1 MRRTAFK
8 VAYIGSNF
16 SGFQRQPDVRTV
28 EGDIINTLMELEYI
42 EDLKDARFRI
52 AGRTDAGVN
61 SLGNVVSFQSEK
73 ELHINKINRY
83 LPEDV
88 QFLAQAPVRF
98 GFKPRYAKQRWYR
111 YVLFRDDLDIDRL
124 NEMASLFEG
133 SHNFTNF
140 TKRYQKTTTRTID
153 RISVTVPDI
162 GEDERL
168 KSSFKTNNF
177 TKQQNFP
184 HLNNNYSPIFIDVY
198 GESFLWNMI
207 RKMMRVFVEY
217 SCGNMSYGQVEDY
230 LNPKEDEPRAHIKVL
245 EAENLILMDTI
256 YDKIN
261 FQYDDYAVEKFKRY
275 LASKLIDYQRSYG
288 IVECILN
295 SF

>member
-1 MRRTAFK
+1 MKRTAFK

-28 EGDIINTLMELEYI
+28 EGDIIDTLTELGYI
-42 EDLKDARFRI
+42 EDLKEARFRI

-73 ELHINKINRY
+73 EIHINKINKY
-83 LPEDV
+83 LPDDV

-111 YVLFRDDLDIDRL
+111 YILFRDDLDIDRL
-124 NEMASLFEG
+124 QEMALLFEG
-133 SHNFTNF
+133 THNFTNF
-140 TKRYQKTTTRTID
+140 TKRYQKTTKRTID
-153 RISVTVPDI
+153 RINVSKPEI
-162 GEDERL
+162 KEDERL
-168 KSSFKTNNF
+168 KRSFKTNNF

-184 HLNNNYSPIFIDVY
+184 HLNSNYSPVFIDIY

-217 SCGNMSYGQVEDY
+217 SVGNMSYEEVEHY
-230 LNPKEDEPRAHIKVL
+230 LNPDEGEPRAHIKVL
-245 EAENLILMDTI
+245 EAENLILMDTV

-261 FQYDDYAVEKFKRY
+261 F
-275 LASKLIDYQRSYG
+275 
-288 IVECILN
+288 
-295 SF
+295 